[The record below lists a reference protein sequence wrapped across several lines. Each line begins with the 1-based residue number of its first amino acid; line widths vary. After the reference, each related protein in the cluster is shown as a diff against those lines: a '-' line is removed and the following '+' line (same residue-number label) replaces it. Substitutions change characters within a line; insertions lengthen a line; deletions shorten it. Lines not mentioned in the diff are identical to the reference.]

1 MIFAA
6 ALLVPLLSCKSPSL
20 VGVKVSFLS
29 AAVFALTNSTPL
41 KFGVSTVAKVNVLGV
56 L

>member
-6 ALLVPLLSCKSPSL
+6 SFVPLLSFKSPAS
-20 VGVKVSFLS
+20 VGVKVNFLS

-41 KFGVSTVAKVNVLGV
+41 KFGVSTVAKVNVLAV
-56 L
+56 V